1 VETWSELMTVA
12 NLIKSS
18 GGRGYASKVHTICL
32 RKEGTQ
38 SVRLV
43 VKSFGQV

>member
-1 VETWSELMTVA
+1 VETWSEPMTVA

-18 GGRGYASKVHTICL
+18 GGPGYASKVHTIYL

-38 SVRLV
+38 SARLV
-43 VKSFGQV
+43 VKSFGPV